1 MKLKNKLFKQA
12 NKPTE
17 VEKFLNLFSISV
29 QNTMVKDSY
38 EEMALFHLTANNP
51 LQHKDMAGV
60 QGRNLEVETNE
71 TMEQHLLLA
80 CSLYLT

>member
-1 MKLKNKLFKQA
+1 MKLKNIFFKQA

-29 QNTMVKDSY
+29 QNTKDSY

-51 LQHKDMAGV
+51 LQHKDMAGI
-60 QGRNLEVETNE
+60 QGRNLEVETNK
-71 TMEQHLLLA
+71 TMEQHFLLA
-80 CSLYLT
+80 CSLCLT

>member
-1 MKLKNKLFKQA
+1 
-12 NKPTE
+12 
-17 VEKFLNLFSISV
+17 
-29 QNTMVKDSY
+29 MVKDSY

-71 TMEQHLLLA
+71 TMEQHLLA
-80 CSLYLT
+80 CSLCLT